1 MSVRDETRAL
11 APSAREWPAWLGAV
25 LLTLVATVEHGV
37 WRLSSIAAAGSGPP
51 VSPWLWPGLVATVV
65 GAIAARLGTRPA
77 ALVTLG
83 LVALGAFARI
93 DGRCDPSPVTL
104 IDTAHHAFVPCML
117 ALFAERLEAEGP
129 SPGGFARMASF
140 VLWLQVAVGAAS
152 LLLEWIAPLPANPD
166 HARQLGSIPVLGF
179 FLLVGAATVMGKVP
193 RVRLRLAELLPPSAY
208 RGPLPMGPPR
218 PLPTVADRL
227 RVLATLV
234 IPAAVF
240 ALMAAARPPAEPNA
254 GPDLVA
260 LALAPLASMT
270 GAIALWLLAWRRSTL
285 SPLMLFGGALA
296 LAGLAWTVTS
306 LPTTS
311 LHGAGFMAAVSAAAP
326 IATAY
331 AAVTVRGNQRSL
343 AIGVWSVMIMIA
355 SHAGEALARRSDV
368 STVITILSAALAIV
382 CGAWLVRRAPEV
394 QARFDGAT
402 GRAR

>member
-1 MSVRDETRAL
+1 MSVRDESRAR
-11 APSAREWPAWLGAV
+11 AASARERPAWLDAV
-25 LLTLVATVEHGV
+25 LLTLAAAVEHGV
-37 WRLSSIAAAGSGPP
+37 WRVSLIAAAGSDPP
-51 VSPWLWPGLVATVV
+51 ISPLPWPGLVATVV
-65 GAIAARLGTRPA
+65 GALAARLGTRPA

-83 LVALGAFARI
+83 LVALGSLVRI
-93 DGRCDPSPVTL
+93 DGRYDPSGVTL

-129 SPGGFARMASF
+129 SPGRLARMASF
-140 VLWLQVAVGAAS
+140 VLWLQVAVGVAPI
-152 LLLEWIAPLPANPD
+152 LLEWIAPIPTNPD
-166 HARQLGSIPVLGF
+166 EARQLGPIPILGP

-193 RVRLRLAELLPPSAY
+193 RARLVVAALPPPSAY

-218 PLPTVADRL
+218 RLPTVADRL

-234 IPAAVF
+234 MPAAVF
-240 ALMAAARPPAEPNA
+240 TLMAAARPPAEPNA

-270 GAIALWLLAWRRSTL
+270 GAIGIGLLARRRSTL
-285 SPLMLFGGALA
+285 SPLVIFGGALA

-331 AAVTVRGNQRSL
+331 AAVTVRGNQRSWV
-343 AIGVWSVMIMIA
+343 IGAWSVMIMIA
-355 SHAGEALARRSDV
+355 SHAGETLPRRANASAF
-368 STVITILSAALAIV
+368 ITILAAALAIV

-402 GRAR
+402 GVP